1 MPSLQHLGWLQQW
14 WAKTK
19 WIAANPPNEPAFGY
33 NGLPGPCSQCKPSS
47 RSAPTLEGLWV
58 AHLQCNWI
66 FQPACVFALCS
77 LKTKLSPWCLH
88 AANGMELSTGQ
99 HIHQI
104 VSNIAC
110 LPAYWR
116 HPKKESQ
123 CSSSSASSHACMAY
137 KGPGLVS
144 RRCLPALP
152 PHCKWCQLPA
162 PTFWILLVSNSTFS
176 LSFYPRKKK
185 LLGILW
191 AQAGWILCIC
201 SLHWHLLHLAHEKR
215 HCGTGH
221 KIYFQHHPL
230 KTSSACGLLH
240 PALWTARSFVYAFL
254 HVQQG
259 TQQVL
264 EAADLN
270 QLHPPYPTGKIMFK
284 MILRICDIANTTYF
298 SHTSLDPATAL
309 QKKSIRPVLTKQWP
323 VLANKTCI
331 GLYWRIRKYVNR
343 IKYKYEKKYVLNN

>member
-19 WIAANPPNEPAFGY
+19 WIAANPPNEPVFGY

-137 KGPGLVS
+137 KGPGLVP

-162 PTFWILLVSNSTFS
+162 PTFWILLVSNLTFS
-176 LSFYPRKKK
+176 LSSYPKKKK

-215 HCGTGH
+215 HWHRLQNRLPASPFKDQQCLWAAPSCTMNC
-221 KIYFQHHPL
+221 KVICICFL
-230 KTSSACGLLH
+230 ACSAGH
-240 PALWTARSFVYAFL
+240 PAGPWSSRPKSTASTL
-254 HVQQG
+254 SHWQNHVQNDFENLWHCQHYLFFPHF
-259 TQQVL
+259 TWSSHS
-264 EAADLN
+264 AAKEVNKACIDK
-270 QLHPPYPTGKIMFK
+270 TMACIGKQN
-284 MILRICDIANTTYF
+284 LYR
-298 SHTSLDPATAL
+298 
-309 QKKSIRPVLTKQWP
+309 P
-323 VLANKTCI
+323 VLANP
-331 GLYWRIRKYVNR
+331 
-343 IKYKYEKKYVLNN
+343 